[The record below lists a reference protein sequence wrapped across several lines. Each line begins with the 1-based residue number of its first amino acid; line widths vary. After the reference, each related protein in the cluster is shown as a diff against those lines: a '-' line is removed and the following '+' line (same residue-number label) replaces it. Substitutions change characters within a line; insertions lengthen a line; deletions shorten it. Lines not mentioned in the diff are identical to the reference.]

1 MQPDMLKHAPRA
13 LMSVGATL
21 FGLGVLIA
29 LIAEGRPGIIYIMGG
44 LGLLML
50 GFGLT
55 VYFFTEGV
63 AGRRTGG

>member
-55 VYFFTEGV
+55 VYFFIEGV

>member
-1 MQPDMLKHAPRA
+1 MLKHAPRA

-55 VYFFTEGV
+55 VYFFIEGV